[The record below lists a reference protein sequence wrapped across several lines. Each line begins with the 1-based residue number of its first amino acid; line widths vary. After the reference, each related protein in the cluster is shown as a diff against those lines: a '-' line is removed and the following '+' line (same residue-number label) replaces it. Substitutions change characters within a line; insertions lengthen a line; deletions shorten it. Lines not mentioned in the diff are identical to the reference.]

1 MVLQSVCGQNVTCFG
16 EQAVQVVFINSKLYE
31 CLDYLKVN
39 KKDKT
44 TNAFNYPNKSISFF
58 SPR

>member
-1 MVLQSVCGQNVTCFG
+1 MMLQSVCGQKVTCFG

-39 KKDKT
+39 KKKIKT
-44 TNAFNYPNKSISFF
+44 QIPLSK
-58 SPR
+58 